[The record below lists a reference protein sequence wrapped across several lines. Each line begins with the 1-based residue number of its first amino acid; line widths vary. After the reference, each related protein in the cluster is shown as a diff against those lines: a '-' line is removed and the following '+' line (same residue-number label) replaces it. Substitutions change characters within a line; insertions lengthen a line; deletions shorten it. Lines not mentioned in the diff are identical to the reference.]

1 MLLYITCILLSIN
14 CMCIAGSTKSCII
27 QANSVAH
34 WKPIL
39 WRTRFCGAPKHKCAT
54 ETLILWR
61 MGRCATETLFLWRS
75 FCGAPP
81 MRHRIHFWCATDEA
95 FPTSDDIILQKTFRM
110 HVNRTQ
116 GKHSCDLSSC
126 MVWYDVFAYLPWALW
141 PRQLTN
147 MRDRPLIFFKNI
159 WLKESNFK
167 LIKPSAR

>member
-1 MLLYITCILLSIN
+1 MWWWCLCYICAMYMIFILYLNVAVYNLYICILLSIN

-39 WRTRFCGAPKHKCAT
+39 WRTLFCGAPRNKCAT

-95 FPTSDDIILQKTFRM
+95 FPTSVGPLTKAMIHGGSFSFGHISSISYENNNCCHMLM
-110 HVNRTQ
+110 H
-116 GKHSCDLSSC
+116 
-126 MVWYDVFAYLPWALW
+126 
-141 PRQLTN
+141 
-147 MRDRPLIFFKNI
+147 
-159 WLKESNFK
+159 
-167 LIKPSAR
+167 